1 MFGPVEVVRDGR
13 PVVLGGPKQRAV
25 LAALLLD
32 AGRVV
37 SVDRLADAVWG
48 DEHPPSMLSSL
59 HAHISNLRRLLR
71 DDERAT
77 SPIVRRNPGYV
88 ADVAAADLDLRL
100 FEWECDRARA
110 AADAADWPAAVE
122 AADRGAAL
130 RRGPLLAEFADE
142 PWVRAASAAFDE
154 RWAQC
159 EQHAVTGLLGT
170 GRVTAAVSRSRE
182 LLLATPL
189 AEQACW
195 LRMVALYRDG
205 RAAEALQTFREQ
217 ARRMDEE
224 LGLDVGP
231 ALRELQG
238 AILRQDGGLDTWP
251 AAPVPPG
258 AASGG
263 AFTSGTSATAPA
275 ATTSPALAP
284 PAAAG
289 TSTGASARV
298 SAAATATAT
307 AGTAGTAGTAFSGGE
322 TGGAAADRAWPA
334 LADGDLVGRGREVAA
349 LESVLAEAIVGAGR
363 WAVLTGPAG
372 IGKSRLA
379 EEAAGG
385 WQRAGGV
392 VSRVGCPDDV
402 VPPWWPL
409 RQLLRDLG
417 AEPDDLLTP
426 PAGVDADAARFVVY
440 DRVAGALAEA
450 ARAKP
455 LLVVAE
461 DVHWA
466 DPASLRLLTH
476 LAGAAAFPGLAVVA
490 TARDVSGNPELDR
503 LLAAVSRRHGSR
515 RLAVPPLT
523 ESEVTELAGRVSGQA
538 IDTAEAAEL
547 TERTGGNPFFVC
559 EYARLPAEER
569 ASGQVPVAVRS
580 VLGQRLAGL
589 DPAVTQVLRAA
600 AVIGDTLDID
610 LLGRVTRLGR
620 DDLADLL
627 DEAADE
633 HVIVQAAGTGRYMF
647 AHALLRDEVVA
658 GISGLRRQRL
668 HLRVAEALGP
678 AGGGETL
685 PRRAAHLVAAWPLAD
700 AADVFDA
707 CRAAAL
713 DAERRWYSEAAA
725 HWWGQ
730 ALDALDQIASG
741 HASDPAGHP
750 SGDPGVDR
758 DEIVVA
764 RVAALARAG
773 RGQTLLDVVDA
784 GLLDAVR
791 RGRLDS
797 AGRLAAALLRTS
809 GSWPWPAYGDDP
821 APLLARLA
829 GLETLVTADPV
840 AHVRVLAALAV
851 GSCYDPDGS
860 VPDLLSRRAID
871 LAEQTGDGEA
881 LADALLARALA
892 FSGIAER
899 AAESLDLLDR
909 LAAVPHASA
918 RLDEVISHGLR
929 YLARTAL
936 GDPAAADHVR
946 LGALGSDLLRL
957 PASRVQ
963 FRWAQGSVAL
973 WRDDDLTAAEA
984 AYRHASELHRETEL
998 YQSGAYQAALLALRW
1013 EQGRPHEPDET
1024 LPVDMSAPWT
1034 AALAAITRGGPGVD
1048 ALIATEIARFEPVT
1062 WTTHGRLTMLAH
1074 AVADRGLREHVEIL
1088 TARLTPVAHCVANI
1102 GQCGMVGPVALGL
1115 GRLAA
1120 LAGDLPAARAHLR
1133 TAAELAARSRGAG
1146 ALLRCRLFAAQLAA
1160 RSGERVDDAELRDV
1174 AERAA
1179 RRGMAGV
1186 ARDARTLL
1194 TELATTP

>member
-1 MFGPVEVVRDGR
+1 MRGVPLYRLFGPVEVVREGR
-13 PVVLGGPKQRAV
+13 PVALGGPKPRAV

-88 ADVAAADLDLRL
+88 ADVAADEIDLRL
-100 FEWECDRARA
+100 FERECDRARA
-110 AADAADWPAAVE
+110 AADAGDWPATVE
-122 AADRGAAL
+122 AAERAAAL
-130 RRGPLLAEFADE
+130 RRRGPLLAEFADE
-142 PWVRAASAAFDE
+142 PWVLSASASFDE

-159 EQHAVTGLLGT
+159 EQHAVMGLLGV

-182 LLLATPL
+182 LLVATPL
-189 AEQACW
+189 TERACW
-195 LRMVALYRDG
+195 LRMVTLYRAG
-205 RAAEALQTFREQ
+205 RAAEALDVFREH

-231 ALRELQG
+231 ALRQLQG
-238 AILRQDGGLDTWP
+238 AILRQDGTLDAWP
-251 AAPVPPG
+251 AAL
-258 AASGG
+258 ASAGPATGG
-263 AFTSGTSATAPA
+263 LAVAGATAAA
-275 ATTSPALAP
+275 ATT
-284 PAAAG
+284 AAG
-289 TSTGASARV
+289 TSSN
-298 SAAATATAT
+298 AATRGSS
-307 AGTAGTAGTAFSGGE
+307 AG
-322 TGGAAADRAWPA
+322 RAQPA
-334 LADGDLVGRGREVAA
+334 PVDDDLVGRGREVAA
-349 LESVLAEAIVGAGR
+349 LESVLAEAVAGAGR
-363 WAVLTGPAG
+363 WVVLTGPAG

-379 EEAAGG
+379 EEAAGS

-392 VSRVGCPDDV
+392 VSRTGCPDDV

-417 AEPDDLLTP
+417 ADPDDLLTP

-440 DRVAGALAEA
+440 DRVAGALADAAA
-450 ARAKP
+450 ARP
-455 LLVVAE
+455 LMVVAE

-523 ESEVTELAGRVSGQA
+523 EAEVTELAGRVSGQA
-538 IDTAEAAEL
+538 IDAAEAAEL
-547 TERTGGNPFFVC
+547 ADRTGGNPFFVC

-589 DPAVTQVLRAA
+589 DLAVTQVLRAA

-610 LLGRVTRLGR
+610 LLGRVTRLDR
-620 DDLADLL
+620 DELADLL

-678 AGGGETL
+678 TGGGEAL

-730 ALDALDQIASG
+730 ALDALDQTT
-741 HASDPAGHP
+741 
-750 SGDPGVDR
+750 GDPGVDR
-758 DEIVVA
+758 DEVVVA
-764 RVAALARAG
+764 RVTALARAG

-809 GSWPWPAYGDDP
+809 GSWPWAVYGDDP

-840 AHVRVLAALAV
+840 ARVRVLAALAV

-871 LAEQTGDGEA
+871 LAERTGDDEA
-881 LADALLARALA
+881 LADALLGRALA

-899 AAESLDLLDR
+899 ATESLGLLAR

-918 RLDEVISHGLR
+918 QIDEVITHGLR
-929 YLARTAL
+929 YLAKTAL
-936 GDPAAADHVR
+936 GDPTAADHVR

-963 FRWAQGSVAL
+963 FRWAQGSLAL

-984 AYRHASELHRETEL
+984 TYRHAFELHRETEL
-998 YQSGAYQAALLALRW
+998 YQSGVYQVAMLSLRF
-1013 EQGRPHEPDET
+1013 EQGQLGEPAET
-1024 LPVDMSAPWT
+1024 PPISMSAPWT
-1034 AALAAITRGGPGVD
+1034 ATLTAIARGGPGTD
-1048 ALIATEIARFEPVT
+1048 ELIAAEIARFEPVT
-1062 WTTHGRLTMLAH
+1062 WATHGRLAVLAH
-1074 AVADRGLREHVEIL
+1074 AVADRGLREHVETL
-1088 TARLTPVAHCVANI
+1088 TARLAPVAHCVANI

-1115 GRLAA
+1115 ARLAA
-1120 LAGDLPAARAHLR
+1120 LADDLPAARAHLGSA
-1133 TAAELAARSRGAG
+1133 TELAIRTQGAG

-1160 RSGERVDDAELRDV
+1160 RTGEPVDDAELRDV

-1179 RRGMAGV
+1179 RRGMTGV
-1186 ARDARTLL
+1186 ARDAQALVTQL
-1194 TELATTP
+1194 TAAP